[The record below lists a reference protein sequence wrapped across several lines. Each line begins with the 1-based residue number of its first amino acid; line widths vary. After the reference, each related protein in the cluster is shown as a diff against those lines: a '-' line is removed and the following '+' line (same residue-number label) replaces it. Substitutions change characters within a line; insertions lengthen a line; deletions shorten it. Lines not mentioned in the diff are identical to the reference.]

1 MYSCAISA
9 FFIFILILS
18 RLRIVKILS
27 STSKLF
33 RFFFSLLGSG
43 LNRESKYL
51 NIVYF
56 LSRDFFFFFILNLT
70 ILVVGNRKKKTNIF
84 TKLRFIRLEL
94 FLRAISSRHFARKW
108 RELRVDSPCIAAMIF
123 FTVKTCARRTTGR

>member
-27 STSKLF
+27 SISKLF
-33 RFFFSLLGSG
+33 RFFFFVARFKFKQ
-43 LNRESKYL
+43 REQIFKYR
-51 NIVYF
+51 VF
-56 LSRDFFFFFILNLT
+56 SFSRFFFFFYFKFNDP
-70 ILVVGNRKKKTNIF
+70 RCWEQKKKKTNIF

-94 FLRAISSRHFARKW
+94 FLRAISSRHFARK
-108 RELRVDSPCIAAMIF
+108 
-123 FTVKTCARRTTGR
+123 

>member
-33 RFFFSLLGSG
+33 RFFFFVARFKFKQ
-43 LNRESKYL
+43 REQIFKYR
-51 NIVYF
+51 VF
-56 LSRDFFFFFILNLT
+56 SFSRFFFFILNLT

>member
-33 RFFFSLLGSG
+33 RFFFSLLGSS